1 MSYYINNYS
10 SDGLYLTGEK
20 DISAFI
26 EKTISV
32 SLEEVG
38 RCPSAANLKRM
49 AEEAISE
56 TDLAKKVKD
65 FNVFMDSAVNHPF
78 VFVLGK
84 DETDP
89 EHHRP
94 LLTIRFNDWDE
105 RYNWDEEPVVQ
116 MVKVLAPFM
125 KAGAYLGF
133 IGEDG
138 EMWSYV
144 FDGKGSYIHTLPVLD
159 WTGGLYPAAK

>member
-1 MSYYINNYS
+1 MSYCINNYS
-10 SDGLYLTGEK
+10 SYGLYLIGEK

-26 EKTISV
+26 EKASSV
-32 SLEEVG
+32 FQEKVRWHS
-38 RCPSAANLKRM
+38 SAANLKRM
-49 AEEAISE
+49 AAEAISE
-56 TDLAKKVKD
+56 TDLAKKVED
-65 FNVFMDSAVNHPF
+65 FSNFLDSAVNHPF

-89 EHHRP
+89 EHHHP

-144 FDGKGSYIHTLPVLD
+144 FDGKGSYIHTLPVID

>member
-1 MSYYINNYS
+1 MGYYINDYS
-10 SDGLYLTGEK
+10 SYGLWLTGEK

-38 RCPSAANLKRM
+38 WCPSAANLKRM

-65 FNVFMDSAVNHPF
+65 FSDFMYSAIDHPF
-78 VFVLGK
+78 VFVLGEDK
-84 DETDP
+84 VDP
-89 EHHRP
+89 DHPRP
-94 LLTIRFNDWDE
+94 LLDIRYNDWDE
-105 RYNWDEEPVVQ
+105 YIWHEEPVELI
-116 MVKVLAPFM
+116 VKALAPFM
-125 KAGAYLGF
+125 KAGNYLGF

-144 FDGKGSYIHTLPVLD
+144 FDGKGSYIYALPVID
-159 WTGGLYPAAK
+159 WTGGFSPAAK

>member
-1 MSYYINNYS
+1 MSYYINDYS
-10 SDGLYLTGEK
+10 SYGLWLAGEK

-32 SLEEVG
+32 SLEEV
-38 RCPSAANLKRM
+38 RWCSSAANLKRM

-65 FNVFMDSAVNHPF
+65 FSDFMDSALEHPF
-78 VFVLGK
+78 VFVL
-84 DETDP
+84 DEDKVDP
-89 EHHRP
+89 DHPRP
-94 LLTIRFNDWDE
+94 LLDIRCNDWDE
-105 RYNWDEEPVVQ
+105 NYNWNEEPVELI
-116 MVKVLAPFM
+116 VKALAPFM
-125 KAGAYLGF
+125 KAGNYLGF

-144 FDGKGSYIHTLPVLD
+144 FDGKGSYTYVLPVID
-159 WTGGLYPAAK
+159 WTCGLYPAAK

>member
-1 MSYYINNYS
+1 MSYYINSYS
-10 SDGLYLTGEK
+10 SYGLYLTGEK

-26 EKTISV
+26 EKASSV
-32 SLEEVG
+32 FQEKVRWHS
-38 RCPSAANLKRM
+38 SATNLKRM
-49 AEEAISE
+49 AAEAISE
-56 TDLAKKVKD
+56 TDLAKKVED
-65 FNVFMDSAVNHPF
+65 FSNFLDSAVNHPF

-94 LLTIRFNDWDE
+94 LLFIRFNDWDE
-105 RYNWDEEPVVQ
+105 NYDWNEEPVVQ

-138 EMWSYV
+138 DMWSYV
-144 FDGKGSYIHTLPVLD
+144 FDGKGSYTYTLPVLD